1 MKHSTSRLTV
11 KFGLLLLTALA
22 IASAFFA
29 VFRFG
34 GAAIMDS
41 YFARTGFQQKC
52 NEKRI
57 ASLQA
62 YIEKNRL
69 SARDREQITKWA
81 KTQPLILLE
90 IYRSN
95 VLLYS
100 SYAPEEA
107 MENDEEAPHYSWVS
121 YYEVSFSDGKT
132 DVVIY
137 ADDSYRFFTLLTV
150 AALGLSVLLFL
161 GVFLF
166 GCQSLIRYI
175 CELNDEI
182 QLMEGGCLD
191 IPITIKGDNELSTL
205 AQSLDS
211 MRKAFKDQ
219 KEREAEVFLANQ
231 TMISQMSHDLRTPMT
246 ILQIYTDILK
256 YNRCKPEQV
265 NDYLI
270 KIDEKVAQMK
280 QLSDNLFEYSLISK
294 EQKISLDGPLPFR
307 EAVHDQLSESVAYLS
322 FHGFFFESELDWP
335 QANVYVHPPYIRR
348 ILDNVTSNISK
359 YAAADVPLHICTGRE
374 ADMVYLSF
382 QNGISAAAAEQEGT
396 RIGISNIKAMME
408 KMNGECRIL
417 HTDSV
422 FRLTLYFPT
431 AAAGKPEE
439 PINPA

>member
-1 MKHSTSRLTV
+1 MKHSTSRLTM
-11 KFGLLLLTALA
+11 KFGLLLLAALA
-22 IASAFFA
+22 IAALFFA

-41 YFARTGFQQKC
+41 YFVRIGFQQRC
-52 NEKRI
+52 NEKRV
-57 ASLQA
+57 ASLQS

-107 MENDEEAPHYSWVS
+107 MENDEEAPHYPWVS
-121 YYEVSFSDGKT
+121 YYEVTFSDGKT

-137 ADDSYRFFTLLTV
+137 ADDSYRFFTLLTI

-175 CELNDEI
+175 CELSDEI
-182 QLMEGGCLD
+182 QMMEGGCLD
-191 IPITIKGDNELSTL
+191 IPITIKGDNELSSL

-219 KEREAEVFLANQ
+219 KEREAEMFLTNQ

-246 ILQIYTDILK
+246 VLQIYTDILK

-265 NDYLI
+265 NEYLI

-280 QLSDNLFEYSLISK
+280 QLSENLFEYSLISK
-294 EQKISLDGPLPFR
+294 EQQISLEGPIPFR
-307 EAVHDQLSESVAYLS
+307 EAVHDLLSEAVAYLS
-322 FHGFFFESELDWP
+322 FHGFFFELELDWP

-348 ILDNVTSNISK
+348 ILDNVTSNIFK
-359 YAAADVPLHICTGRE
+359 YAAMDVPLFIRAGAE
-374 ADMVYLSF
+374 EEMVFLSF
-382 QNGISAAAAEQEGT
+382 QNSISPSAAEQEGT
-396 RIGISNIKAMME
+396 QIGITNMKAMME
-408 KMNGECRIL
+408 KMGGECQVF
-417 HTDSV
+417 HSDSV
-422 FRLTLYFPT
+422 FKLTLFFPT
-431 AAAGKPEE
+431 AAGDRTEK